1 MKDETFRIHHDD
13 DAEAVIEKVNE
24 ALEGTGIAFR
34 TDEERYEGFQPYKL
48 IGQEARAISECK
60 YPNIASISE
69 VTVLFD
75 SGDGGGFGNIQL
87 VTVVTTNG
95 TVYMWPRN
103 GTLDG
108 TLDWINREH
117 SS

>member
-1 MKDETFRIHHDD
+1 MK
-13 DAEAVIEKVNE
+13 
-24 ALEGTGIAFR
+24 
-34 TDEERYEGFQPYKL
+34 
-48 IGQEARAISECK
+48 K

-69 VTVLFD
+69 ASVLFN
-75 SGDGGGFGNIQL
+75 SGDGGGFGSVQM

-95 TVYMWPRN
+95 TVYMWPKD
-103 GTLDG
+103 GTIDE